1 MNYLEFLQ
9 TKQHSVQ
16 NFGIE
21 PNFIPDKM
29 FDFQKYVTEYLVK
42 KGRGAGFLDTGT
54 GKTIIEL
61 TVAKNYIEST
71 NKPVLIIIPLGIQL
85 FIYPLL
91 NIPVTFKQNIIITFI
106 FTIASILRGYVIRRF
121 FNFNKF
127 NQK

>member
-1 MNYLEFLQ
+1 MQ
-9 TKQHSVQ
+9 TKKFS
-16 NFGIE
+16 FIE
-21 PNFIPDKM
+21 SIINTI
-29 FDFQKYVTEYLVK
+29 V
-42 KGRGAGFLDTGT
+42 GFL
-54 GKTIIEL
+54 
-61 TVAKNYIEST
+61 VS
-71 NKPVLIIIPLGIQL
+71 LGIQL